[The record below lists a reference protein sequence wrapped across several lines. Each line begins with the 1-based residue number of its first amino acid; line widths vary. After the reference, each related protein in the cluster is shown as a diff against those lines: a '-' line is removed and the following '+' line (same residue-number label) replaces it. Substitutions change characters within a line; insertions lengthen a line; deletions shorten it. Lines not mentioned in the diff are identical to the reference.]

1 LKKKLGSFLTDCK
14 ATLLSWIKVDNKR
27 KFMQVFVHH
36 LYEYKK
42 GLRNLIL
49 HTTKAEHEE
58 AIVRKLE
65 SNQIDYLIQHIGEHK
80 INVFFGA
87 KDCVD
92 VMSNFVHK
100 SLTNLTDE
108 EDFILGIML
117 GYDRL
122 KQCERYL
129 KRKSKEKLKVV

>member
-1 LKKKLGSFLTDCK
+1 
-14 ATLLSWIKVDNKR
+14 
-27 KFMQVFVHH
+27 MQVFVHH

-49 HTTKAEHEE
+49 HTTNRSNE
-58 AIVRKLE
+58 AKIIAKLE
-65 SNQIDYLIQHIGEHK
+65 QNGIEYLIQYVSDTK

-87 KDCVD
+87 SDCVEVVSD
-92 VMSNFVHK
+92 FVHK
-100 SLTNLTDE
+100 SLSKISVE

-129 KRKSKEKLKVV
+129 QRKLKVQSLAIV

>member
-1 LKKKLGSFLTDCK
+1 
-14 ATLLSWIKVDNKR
+14 
-27 KFMQVFVHH
+27 MQVFVHH

-49 HTTKAEHEE
+49 HTTSRMNEPQIIA
-58 AIVRKLE
+58 KLE
-65 SNQIDYLIQHIGEHK
+65 GDGIRYLIQPVGSDR

-87 KDCVD
+87 GNCVE
-92 VMSNFVHK
+92 VVSHFYHK
-100 SLTNLTDE
+100 SLSDLTPE
-108 EDFILGIML
+108 EDFMLGIML

-129 KRKSKEKLKVV
+129 ERKNKA